1 MNQAERLRAQQHEY
15 AQLRELAYDRNR
27 RLQAAG
33 FEGYNAPRIRDLTPE
48 QLGREKAKLERWLNS
63 TKGTVRGARKLE
75 AERQE
80 RLEAQRERK
89 REYNRQYRER
99 KRQENPPKSR
109 PPRMSDEERRRR
121 HNEANRQYRQRVKAR
136 RQEEHLQK
144 WINQQGREAQNY
156 RNLLSGLRKYGIQ
169 VNSPEELKAWMRYI
183 TERKKDS
190 DNNKY
195 LFDQFLDE
203 AMNALNGGW
212 ENANVSA
219 DKIFGMVDDFE
230 NWRENQSNL
239 EAEFNSPKEAG
250 DYSSADLFSA
260 FLNSG
265 MWERTHDIRGI

>member
-63 TKGTVRGARKLE
+63 NKGTVRGARKVE

-136 RQEEHLQK
+136 RQEEHLQN

-169 VNSPEELKAWMRYI
+169 VNSPEELRAWMKYI
-183 TERKKDS
+183 VERKKDS

-212 ENANVSA
+212 ENAHVSA
-219 DKIFGMVDDFE
+219 DKIFGMLDDFE
-230 NWRENQSNL
+230 SWRENQSNL
-239 EAEFNSPKEAG
+239 EAEFNAPKEAG